1 MGSDNDDASG
11 KRKGRK
17 VWLFVKNASMA
28 LTVFMFFLTVILVL
42 DAYKFVSIRHA
53 KFARKKVLT
62 TLQYMDPA
70 LIEAHTGM
78 KVLTNEEFESLNS
91 ELEETRSKIR
101 EMNGQVQ
108 QKYSAVLKVICNHC
122 PHYNFTCCCY
132 LSLSELTINLNIC
145 LVSGQY
151 YVKAQMDLQN
161 MKSEI
166 EELKKV
172 AA

>member
-108 QKYSAVLKVICNHC
+108 QKYSLVL
-122 PHYNFTCCCY
+122 
-132 LSLSELTINLNIC
+132 
-145 LVSGQY
+145 
-151 YVKAQMDLQN
+151 KAQMDLQN

-172 AA
+172 TA

>member
-101 EMNGQVQ
+101 EMNGLVQ
-108 QKYSAVLKVICNHC
+108 QKYSAVL
-122 PHYNFTCCCY
+122 
-132 LSLSELTINLNIC
+132 
-145 LVSGQY
+145 
-151 YVKAQMDLQN
+151 KAQMDLQN

-172 AA
+172 TA

>member
-1 MGSDNDDASG
+1 MQLSISQTHN
-11 KRKGRK
+11 
-17 VWLFVKNASMA
+17 
-28 LTVFMFFLTVILVL
+28 LTIQHTHLQ
-42 DAYKFVSIRHA
+42 YQHA
-53 KFARKKVLT
+53 KYASKKVLT

-101 EMNGQVQ
+101 EMNGLVQ
-108 QKYSAVLKVICNHC
+108 QKYSLVL
-122 PHYNFTCCCY
+122 
-132 LSLSELTINLNIC
+132 
-145 LVSGQY
+145 
-151 YVKAQMDLQN
+151 KAQMDLQN

-172 AA
+172 TA

>member
-1 MGSDNDDASG
+1 
-11 KRKGRK
+11 
-17 VWLFVKNASMA
+17 
-28 LTVFMFFLTVILVL
+28 
-42 DAYKFVSIRHA
+42 
-53 KFARKKVLT
+53 
-62 TLQYMDPA
+62 MDPA

-108 QKYSAVLKVICNHC
+108 QKYSSVLKVICNC

-132 LSLSELTINLNIC
+132 LSLSELTINLNT
-145 LVSGQY
+145 SGQY
-151 YVKAQMDLQN
+151 SVKAQMDLQN

>member
-108 QKYSAVLKVICNHC
+108 QKYSAVLKVIC
-122 PHYNFTCCCY
+122 
-132 LSLSELTINLNIC
+132 
-145 LVSGQY
+145 
-151 YVKAQMDLQN
+151 
-161 MKSEI
+161 
-166 EELKKV
+166 
-172 AA
+172 

>member
-101 EMNGQVQ
+101 EMNGLVQ
-108 QKYSAVLKVICNHC
+108 QKYSLVL
-122 PHYNFTCCCY
+122 
-132 LSLSELTINLNIC
+132 
-145 LVSGQY
+145 
-151 YVKAQMDLQN
+151 KAQMDLQN

-172 AA
+172 TA

>member
-62 TLQYMDPA
+62 SLQYMDPA

-108 QKYSAVLKVICNHC
+108 QKYSSVL
-122 PHYNFTCCCY
+122 
-132 LSLSELTINLNIC
+132 
-145 LVSGQY
+145 
-151 YVKAQMDLQN
+151 KAQMDLQN

>member
-28 LTVFMFFLTVILVL
+28 LTFLMFFFTVILVL

-70 LIEAHTGM
+70 LMESHTGM
-78 KVLTNEEFESLNS
+78 KVLTHEEYEKLSAD
-91 ELEETRSKIR
+91 LEETRSKIR
-101 EMNGQVQ
+101 NMNSQVQ
-108 QKYSAVLKVICNHC
+108 QKYSEVLKV
-122 PHYNFTCCCY
+122 
-132 LSLSELTINLNIC
+132 SLEVQNMKQEISELTKL
-145 LVSGQY
+145 
-151 YVKAQMDLQN
+151 
-161 MKSEI
+161 I
-166 EELKKV
+166 EEN
-172 AA
+172 

>member
-108 QKYSAVLKVICNHC
+108 QKYSAVLK
-122 PHYNFTCCCY
+122 
-132 LSLSELTINLNIC
+132 
-145 LVSGQY
+145 
-151 YVKAQMDLQN
+151 AQMDLQN

>member
-78 KVLTNEEFESLNS
+78 KVLTNEEFESLNL

-108 QKYSAVLKVICNHC
+108 QKYSAVLK
-122 PHYNFTCCCY
+122 
-132 LSLSELTINLNIC
+132 
-145 LVSGQY
+145 
-151 YVKAQMDLQN
+151 AQMDLQN

-172 AA
+172 TA

>member
-1 MGSDNDDASG
+1 
-11 KRKGRK
+11 
-17 VWLFVKNASMA
+17 
-28 LTVFMFFLTVILVL
+28 
-42 DAYKFVSIRHA
+42 
-53 KFARKKVLT
+53 
-62 TLQYMDPA
+62 MDPA

-108 QKYSAVLKVICNHC
+108 QKYSAVLK
-122 PHYNFTCCCY
+122 
-132 LSLSELTINLNIC
+132 
-145 LVSGQY
+145 
-151 YVKAQMDLQN
+151 AQMDLQN

-172 AA
+172 TA